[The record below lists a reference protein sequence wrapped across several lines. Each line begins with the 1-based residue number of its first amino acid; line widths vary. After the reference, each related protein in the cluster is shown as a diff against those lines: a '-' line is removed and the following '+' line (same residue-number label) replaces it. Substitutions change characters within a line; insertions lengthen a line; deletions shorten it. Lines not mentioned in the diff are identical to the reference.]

1 MDQWTRLV
9 NVEINPYIKDQLV
22 FNNGTM
28 KTNQKNFF
36 NKFQLYI
43 HIQKNGVGCLSYIM
57 CKNSLKMDHRPKHK
71 S

>member
-28 KTNQKNFF
+28 KTN
-36 NKFQLYI
+36 
-43 HIQKNGVGCLSYIM
+43 
-57 CKNSLKMDHRPKHK
+57 
-71 S
+71 